1 MEEEDIEE
9 INSITKLED
18 YNIGHKYLFRTCLL
32 GDAGVG
38 KTSILTRFCDNSFKE
53 SYNNTIG
60 VDFRLVTLQYKDIIS
75 KLHIWDTAGQER
87 FKSMSVQVIKTSDA
101 VILVYSVNDKKSFN
115 ALDMWLNKLSDSSDL
130 SKKPI
135 VIIGNKSDIE
145 QSKRVISY
153 EEGKQYADSKGYHF
167 YETSAKTGENVEKA
181 FYDIFE
187 QLYTCFEEE
196 ITGKS
201 KYNKGVT
208 LYGQKDKKKRFC

>member
-1 MEEEDIEE
+1 MGEVR
-9 INSITKLED
+9 
-18 YNIGHKYLFRTCLL
+18 RTVLPLMLL
-32 GDAGVG
+32 GDGQVG
-38 KTSILTRFCDNSFKE
+38 KTSLILRLTGNEFNDSQLTTVGKE
-53 SYNNTIG
+53 SYIHQIN
-60 VDFRLVTLQYKDIIS
+60 
-75 KLHIWDTAGQER
+75 LHGYDLKMKVWDTAGQER

-115 ALDMWLNKLSDSSDL
+115 SLDMWLNKLSDTTDL

-135 VIIGNKSDIE
+135 IIIGNKCDID
-145 QSKRVISY
+145 QSKRQISF
-153 EEGKQYADSKGYHF
+153 EEGKKYAENKGYHF

-181 FYDIFE
+181 FNDIFE

-208 LYGQKDKKKRFC
+208 LNNQKEKKKRCC